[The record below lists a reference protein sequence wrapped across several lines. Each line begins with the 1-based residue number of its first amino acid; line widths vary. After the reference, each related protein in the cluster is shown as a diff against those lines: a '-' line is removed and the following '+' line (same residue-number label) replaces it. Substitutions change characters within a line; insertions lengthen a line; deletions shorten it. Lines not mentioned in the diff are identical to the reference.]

1 MTKHNPRIVEAFW
14 KAHGIP
20 APLTEHK
27 FAEHIRYK
35 DKAGANRT
43 RGWRFDYAWSLERK
57 WVFGIPPG
65 SIPKVA
71 LEVQGGCFAGGR
83 HSRGGAL
90 RQEHH
95 KLNTAAELGWRVI
108 YCFPETLLTT
118 ATANTIKKC
127 LGLE

>member
-1 MTKHNPRIVEAFW
+1 MKHNPRIVEAFW

-20 APLTEHK
+20 APLIEHK
-27 FAEHIRYK
+27 FAEHIKYK

-43 RGWRFDYAWSLERK
+43 RGWRFDYAWPLCSWTGGNPSCIKL
-57 WVFGIPPG
+57 
-65 SIPKVA
+65 A

-118 ATANTIKKC
+118 ATANLIKRC
-127 LGLE
+127 LGIA

>member
-20 APLTEHK
+20 APLVEHK

-43 RGWRFDYAWSLERK
+43 RGWRFDYAWAGGDSGGPDQPLL
-57 WVFGIPPG
+57 
-65 SIPKVA
+65 A

-118 ATANTIKKC
+118 ATANTIKRC
-127 LGLE
+127 LGIA